1 MSLETTGLV
10 EDFAATRLLSTVEL
24 DFLEAEL
31 WEILQH
37 IGEITSLSIA
47 PEDIAKELGLESGSS
62 WQLCCAAVLDDAR
75 PRKQL
80 RTDQLRKLIEEYSL
94 VEK

>member
-1 MSLETTGLV
+1 MNLELTGLI
-10 EDFAATRLLSTVEL
+10 EDFVATKLLSKVEL

-47 PEDIAKELGLESGSS
+47 PDEITQGLNLKSGSS
-62 WQLCCAAVLDDAR
+62 WQLCCAAVLDTAR
-75 PRKQL
+75 PAKES
-80 RTDQLRKLIEEYSL
+80 RTEQLRKLSEKFSL
-94 VEK
+94 N